1 MNSVYD
7 FEICDCHH
15 HLWDLQAN
23 YYPWLTDTKRSR
35 VCGEYEAIRN
45 RNFLVEDFF
54 KNRGDLKVTRFIH
67 EEAVIDRSDPV
78 RETRWLQ
85 SLADEPNSEGIPHG
99 IVAHAD
105 FSAPDIEAVLDGHC
119 SFANM
124 RGIRQFV
131 HEAYIDPEN
140 PEPCFLEEE
149 SWRERVG
156 LCEKYNLVFDL
167 QFYWQQLGD
176 ALKLVKLHPNLQF
189 VLTHIGLPARQSDVG
204 YMNGWRASMKQL
216 GELPNLCVKLSGFGM
231 FDREWTPASI
241 GPLVLDTIS
250 FFDVD
255 RCMFASNFPV
265 DSLSGKS
272 YALYWEDFY
281 EVVKD
286 FSDDEKRKLFSD
298 NARRVYR
305 V

>member
-1 MNSVYD
+1 MITIYD
-7 FEICDCHH
+7 IEICDCHH

-35 VCGEYEAIRN
+35 VCGEYEAIRHK
-45 RNFLVEDFF
+45 NFLVEDFF
-54 KNRGDLKVTRFIH
+54 HNRGDLKVTRFIH

-85 SLADEPNSEGIPHG
+85 GLADDLKSEGVPHG

-105 FSAPDIEAVLDGHC
+105 FSSSDIEEILEGHC

-140 PEPCFLEEE
+140 PEPCLLEEA

-167 QFYWQQLGD
+167 QFYWQQLPD

-189 VLTHIGLPARQSDVG
+189 VLTHIGLPARQDDRD
-204 YMNGWRASMKQL
+204 YMQGWRTSMQQM
-216 GELPNLCVKLSGFGM
+216 GEQSNLCVKLSGFGM
-231 FDREWTPASI
+231 FDRNWTPESI
-241 GPLVLDTIS
+241 RHLVLDTIGY
-250 FFDVD
+250 FGVD
-255 RCMFASNFPV
+255 RCLFASNFPV

-272 YALYWEDFY
+272 YVSYWEDFY

-286 FSDDEKRKLFSD
+286 FSDDEKRMLFSE